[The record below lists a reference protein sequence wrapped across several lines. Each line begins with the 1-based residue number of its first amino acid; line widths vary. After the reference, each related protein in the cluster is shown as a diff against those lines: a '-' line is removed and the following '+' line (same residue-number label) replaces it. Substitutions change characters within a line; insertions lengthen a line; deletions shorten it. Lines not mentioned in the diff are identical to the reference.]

1 MAEGMGNIIEVFKAI
16 PAGKRISFLITFSI
30 VIGGFIALLL
40 YTNRPDYQIL
50 FSDLDPADASKI
62 TEKLKESRVQYQ
74 LKDGG
79 KTIMV
84 PDDSVHQ
91 LRLDMATEGVLP
103 TGGSVGFEIFD
114 NMTFGT
120 TEFELKLRYQQALQ
134 GELART
140 IETFDAI
147 DQARVHIVTVGDS
160 LFAEEEQPATASVVL
175 RLNGGRQL
183 DQRQLQGI
191 INLVSGSVKGLKPE
205 NVSIVDMQ
213 GGILTKGHDKNSI
226 GNVSADQFDY
236 QRKLEETYE
245 TQIETMLGPVV
256 GTKNVVAK
264 VSVNVDFKR
273 INTSEENYDPDSAV
287 IFSEQRNTEKATE
300 GKGLPQGSP
309 DLLNQGNQSGEEGT
323 SSSSNVLEKENLALN
338 YKINKT
344 ERQTIDESG
353 EVKRLS
359 ASVIIDG
366 PYEEATD
373 DKGNPTKVF
382 KQRDKKQMTTFE
394 NIVKNAIG
402 FNADRGDQVT
412 VSNIAFSMDKLSIE
426 EMPETVSEGWVGY
439 LKKASKPIL
448 NVLIVGLFFLV
459 AIKPFKKWLSQ
470 TSEYVSVRG
479 GVRAAL
485 PSGSGI
491 EREETHS
498 VGELQTR
505 YTEKVKLLEAT
516 KENPDVAADIIKTWL
531 NEVS

>member
-30 VIGGFIALLL
+30 VIGGFIALLA
-40 YTNRPDYQIL
+40 YTNRPDYQVL
-50 FSDLDPADASKI
+50 FSDLEPADASKI
-62 TEKLKESRVQYQ
+62 AEKLKENRVQYQ

-84 PDDSVHQ
+84 PDDKVHQ
-91 LRLDMATEGVLP
+91 LRLDMAAEGILP
-103 TGGSVGFEIFD
+103 SGGSVGFEIFD
-114 NMTFGT
+114 NMSFGT
-120 TEFELKLRYQQALQ
+120 TEFQQKVKYQQALQ
-134 GELART
+134 GELERT
-140 IETFDAI
+140 IEAFDVI
-147 DQARVHIVTVGDS
+147 DKARVHIVTVGDS
-160 LFAEEEQPATASVVL
+160 LFAEEEEPATASVVV
-175 RLNGGRQL
+175 RLKPGREL

-191 INLVSGSVKGLKPE
+191 INLVSGFVKGLKPE

-213 GGILTKGHDKNSI
+213 GGLLTKGHDKNSI
-226 GNVSADQFDY
+226 GDVSADQFDY
-236 QRKLEETYE
+236 QRKLAGTYE
-245 TQIETMLGPVV
+245 KQIETMLGQVV
-256 GTKNVVAK
+256 GANNVVAR
-264 VSVNVDFKR
+264 VSVDIDFKR

-287 IFSEQRNTEKATE
+287 VYSEQRQTEKATE

-309 DLLNQGNQSGEEGT
+309 DLLNQGIQTGEERT
-323 SSSSNVLEKENLALN
+323 ASSSNVLEKENSVLQ
-338 YKINKT
+338 YKINRVEK
-344 ERQTIDESG
+344 QIIDESG

-366 PYEEATD
+366 PYETATD
-373 DKGNPTKVF
+373 EKGNPAKVF
-382 KQRDKKQMTTFE
+382 KQRDKKQMKTFE
-394 NIVKNAIG
+394 DIVKNAIG

-412 VSNIAFSMDKLSIE
+412 VSNIAFSMDKQSIE
-426 EMPETVSEGWVGY
+426 AMPEAVSEGWVGY

-470 TSEYVSVRG
+470 TSEFVSVRS
-479 GVRAAL
+479 L
-485 PSGSGI
+485 PSGHGI

>member
-16 PAGKRISFLITFSI
+16 PAGKKISFLITFSI
-30 VIGGFIALLL
+30 VIGGFIALMA
-40 YTNRPDYQIL
+40 YTNRPDYQVL
-50 FSDLDPADASKI
+50 FSDLDPTDASKI
-62 TEKLKESRVQYQ
+62 AQKLNEKGVKIQ
-74 LKDGG
+74 LKDGE

-84 PDDSVHQ
+84 PADMVHQ

-103 TGGSVGFEIFD
+103 KGGSVGFEIFD
-114 NMTFGT
+114 NMSFGT
-120 TEFELKLRYQQALQ
+120 TEFQQKIKYQQALQ
-134 GELART
+134 GELERT
-140 IETFDAI
+140 IEAFDVI
-147 DQARVHIVTVGDS
+147 DKARVHIVTAGDS
-160 LFAEEEQPATASVVL
+160 LFAEEEEPATASVVV
-175 RLNGGRQL
+175 RLKPGREL

-191 INLVSGSVKGLKPE
+191 INLVSGFVKGLKPE

-213 GGILTKGHDKNSI
+213 GGLLTKGHDKNSI
-226 GNVSADQFDY
+226 GDVSADQFDY
-236 QRKLEETYE
+236 QRKLASTYE
-245 TQIETMLGPVV
+245 KQIETMLGEVV
-256 GTKNVVAK
+256 GINNVVAR
-264 VSVNVDFKR
+264 VSVDVDFKR
-273 INTSEENYDPDSAV
+273 INTSEENYNPDSAV
-287 IFSEQRNTEKATE
+287 VYSEQRQTEKATE

-309 DLLNQGNQSGEEGT
+309 DLLNQGIQTGEEGT
-323 SSSSNVLEKENLALN
+323 ASSSNLLEKENYVLQ
-338 YKINKT
+338 YKINKV
-344 ERQTIDESG
+344 EKQTIDESG

-366 PYEEATD
+366 PYEDATD

-382 KQRDKKQMTTFE
+382 KLRDKKQMKTFE
-394 NIVKNAIG
+394 DIVKNAIG

-412 VSNIAFSMDKLSIE
+412 VSNIAFSLDKKSIE
-426 EMPETVSEGWVGY
+426 AMPEAVSEGWVGY

-448 NVLIVGLFFLV
+448 NVLIVGLFFFV

-470 TSEYVSVRG
+470 TSEFVSVR
-479 GVRAAL
+479 AL

-505 YTEKVKLLEAT
+505 YSEKVKLLEAT